1 MLLNADFSRPVS
13 VQPTES
19 DWIASPASG
28 VSRLMLDRIG
38 DEVARATSLVRY
50 AAGSRFSRH
59 EHAKG
64 EEFLVLDG
72 VFADEHGDYPT
83 GTYVRNPPGSGHAPF
98 SKDGCRILV
107 KLRQFDPEDLAH
119 VVIDTNDPAHWQR
132 DQGSGAAQLQ
142 LHNYGTEKVRM
153 LRLAQGNVYSESVV
167 EGGLE
172 LLVVTGRLAYDGDI
186 LAAESWLRL
195 PTGNELAVSA
205 ERATTL
211 WVKTGH
217 LPADADPR

>member
-1 MLLNADFSRPVS
+1 MLLNADFSRPAS
-13 VQPTES
+13 VLPTES

-72 VFADEHGDYPT
+72 VFSDEHGDYPT

-98 SKDGCRILV
+98 SDDGCRILV
-107 KLRQFDPEDLAH
+107 KLRQFDPEDLTH
-119 VVIDTNDPAHWQR
+119 VVIDTNDAAHWR
-132 DQGSGAAQLQ
+132 MNEGTGIAQLN

-153 LRLAQGNVYSESVV
+153 LRMEQGSEFSESAG

-172 LLVVTGRLAYDGDI
+172 LLVVTGKVACDGKI
-186 LAAESWLRL
+186 LDAESWLRL
-195 PTGNELAVSA
+195 PSGSELAVTA
-205 ERATTL
+205 ESATTL

-217 LPADADPR
+217 LPVDADSR